1 MSTDVS
7 AHSALPG
14 PLRLQPSF
22 PFVDRPREMATLRSL
37 LPRAQS
43 EGRRIALVGGEPGSG
58 KSRLVREIAHQAAK
72 DGALVLYGAC
82 DAVVRTPYRPFV
94 EALDQLVRASDP
106 DELRDDLGPAGGE
119 LTRLLPDLRS
129 HVGDLP
135 EPVVADQDT
144 ERHRLNAAV
153 SDLLVAAGRRRPL
166 LLVFEDGHWADTP
179 TLLLL
184 RHLAAGATD
193 ARMLLVATFR
203 DTEADVP
210 AELSE
215 ALIDMRR
222 SDGVVRVRVGALTG
236 EQVSEFVERAA
247 GAPLGPALPELAGA
261 ITSLTQGNVFLVTEL
276 WRELVE
282 TGALEIVDGVA
293 ILTRP
298 LSALGTPE
306 SVREVVNQRLA
317 RLQPET
323 ALVLELAAVTGPE
336 FDLSVLRGGG
346 FTDATL
352 SAALEQSVRSGM
364 IEEIPAR
371 RLRYR
376 FSHEL
381 VRRALYDRLAGLR
394 RAQLHLQVAES
405 MEASGAADTARGLAD
420 LAHHFAAAAPIDGP
434 QRAVEYNLRAADAA
448 NAALAFGEAV
458 GPLKTALELGVDNET
473 AHAEI
478 ELELGAAHY
487 RAGQSGDSLEAFQA
501 AAETARRLHN
511 PDLLAR
517 AAIGVETAC
526 WRVAMLDEGAI
537 ELLEEALAALD
548 PGDSTMRVLLLSGLA
563 RARALVGESERSA
576 ELRDEAIAIARRID
590 YRPGLS
596 VVLMRSYWARGS
608 NTHDEVLEMLAEAR
622 TIAEELGDIESQAEA
637 AEWRITA
644 LIGKGDLR
652 TAGRELAEVL
662 EISRRMHQPFIIH
675 VAEHY
680 RSAIALCEGRLAE
693 AEEAAERSREW
704 SRLLTGRDAS
714 GVYGVQMF
722 SIRREQGRLA
732 ELAPVVRVL
741 AGGDRRG
748 GSWRPG
754 LAALTAELGM
764 LDEARAQLALIRSD
778 GLDVYRHALWVGSLT
793 YIADACV
800 AVGDAD
806 LSEQVYRELLSI
818 AERNVMIG
826 HGVACYGSSERY
838 LGTLAAAYGELE
850 LAELHLQRAID
861 YNREMGAIT
870 WLAHSDYEYART
882 LGAQGRAGEP
892 AAQAALAEASDL
904 AERIGMPAL
913 LGRIRGL
920 LPAGPAAVRLP
931 DGLSAR
937 EGEILRL
944 VAQGRS
950 NREIGRTLH
959 ISEHTAANHI
969 RSILRKTGCANRT
982 EAASYAHTRGLTE
995 RG

>member
-37 LPRAQS
+37 LPRAKS

-94 EALDQLVRASDP
+94 EALDQLVRSSDP
-106 DELRDDLGPAGGE
+106 AELRDDLGAAGGE

-193 ARMLLVATFR
+193 ARMLLFAAFR
-203 DTEADVP
+203 NTEADVP

-293 ILTRP
+293 LLTRP
-298 LSALGTPE
+298 LTALGTPE

-352 SAALEQSVRSGM
+352 SAALEQSMRSGM

-371 RLRYR
+371 QLRYR

-563 RARALVGESERSA
+563 RARALVGESQRSA

-590 YRPGLS
+590 
-596 VVLMRSYWARGS
+596 
-608 NTHDEVLEMLAEAR
+608 
-622 TIAEELGDIESQAEA
+622 
-637 AEWRITA
+637 
-644 LIGKGDLR
+644 
-652 TAGRELAEVL
+652 
-662 EISRRMHQPFIIH
+662 QPFIIH

-764 LDEARAQLALIRSD
+764 LDEARAQLALIQSD
-778 GLDVYRHALWVGSLT
+778 GIDVYRHALWVGSLT

-806 LSEQVYRELLSI
+806 LSQQVYRELLSI

-861 YNREMGAIT
+861 YNRDMGAIT

-920 LPAGPAAVRLP
+920 LPAGPATSRLP

-937 EGEILRL
+937 EAEILRL

-950 NREIGRTLH
+950 NRQIGRTLH